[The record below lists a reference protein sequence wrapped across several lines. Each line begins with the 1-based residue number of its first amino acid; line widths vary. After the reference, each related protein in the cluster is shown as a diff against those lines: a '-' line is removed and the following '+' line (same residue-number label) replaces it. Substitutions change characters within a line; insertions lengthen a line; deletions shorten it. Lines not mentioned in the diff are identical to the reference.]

1 MQNSVMK
8 LTSPVKERQ
17 VFDAVA
23 IANRQPASL
32 LLHLAA
38 VVLLLAIGSDV
49 FATETWQPTTDI
61 TAAAEDYLRARSG
74 DATRSTTVRA
84 GALDPRL
91 RLPLCDAALEGF
103 LRRGA
108 EMDTRTIVG
117 VRCTG
122 SKPWKVFVPV
132 DVIVTAKVIT
142 TRHAL
147 PRGQLVTADDL
158 VVIERDVSGMR
169 RGYYTDARSLQGL
182 RLKQPLLAGQV
193 ITPAMLAADQIVR
206 RGQTV
211 TLIATGGG
219 VNISMTGKAM
229 TDGALGQR
237 IRVENLNSGR
247 VVEGIVRSPE
257 HVEVMVSRQHS
268 FFNAKPKVS
277 PDPADTR
284 VSNNDR

>member
-1 MQNSVMK
+1 MQKSVMK
-8 LTSPVKERQ
+8 LTSPMRERQ
-17 VFDAVA
+17 VFDARVF
-23 IANRQPASL
+23 ANRRPATAL
-32 LLHLAA
+32 LYLAA
-38 VVLLLAIGSDV
+38 LVVLLAMGSDV
-49 FATETWQPTTDI
+49 FAAETWQPTKDI
-61 TAAAEDYLRARSG
+61 TAAAENYLRARSG

-91 RLPLCDAALEGF
+91 RLPLCDAALAGF

-132 DVIVTAKVIT
+132 DVIVTARVLT
-142 TRHAL
+142 ARHAL
-147 PRGQLVTADDL
+147 PRGQLVTAGDVN
-158 VVIERDVSGMR
+158 VVARDVSGMR
-169 RGYYTDARSLQGL
+169 RGYYTDPKGLQGL

-219 VNISMTGKAM
+219 VNISMTGKAL

-257 HVEVMVSRQHS
+257 HVEVLVSRQHS
-268 FFNAKPKVS
+268 FFSAKPKVS